1 MPSLKELI
9 QRVHDQ
15 LDYDPDL
22 QQYKDS
28 VVRRINN
35 HYLEICD
42 NDHWLF
48 LQKTTNLSLKKK
60 VEGSSSATIIIQ
72 AVAPRLVTVSSSVFT
87 SDMAGQTFVG
97 PDGLEVTIGAVVGST
112 IMYLADGYAGGVV

>member
-15 LDYDPDL
+15 LDFDPDL

-28 VVRRINN
+28 IVRRINH

-48 LQKTTNLSLKKK
+48 LQKTADISLKKT
-60 VEGSSSATIIIQ
+60 VEGSSSATIGIT
-72 AVAPRLVTVSSSVFT
+72 ASEPSLV
-87 SDMAGQTFVG
+87 
-97 PDGLEVTIGAVVGST
+97 LGS
-112 IMYLADGYAGGVV
+112 